1 MIGLLGASWG
11 PLGGL
16 LGASWG
22 PPGGL
27 LGAPTPFRML
37 EHPTVS
43 EAIAKFDLQIASETA
58 CWPSWRQASA
68 PGRCAG
74 RPGRP
79 PECLNTL
86 RFLGARADL
95 TCKLRMK
102 MHVGRLGVKWA
113 ARLIKR
119 SWGAPEN
126 IFSAGRKVS
135 QKLGSGGHHRHSP
148 L

>member
-1 MIGLLGASWG
+1 MAPCRSGG
-11 PLGGL
+11 GGL
-16 LGASWG
+16 
-22 PPGGL
+22 
-27 LGAPTPFRML
+27 TPFRML
-37 EHPTVS
+37 ENPKVS
-43 EAIAKFDLQIASETA
+43 EADAKFDLQIASETA

-79 PECLNTL
+79 PECLKTL
-86 RFLGARADL
+86 GLFGARADL
-95 TCKLRMK
+95 TCKLRVK

-126 IFSAGRKVS
+126 IFFAGTEV
-135 QKLGSGGHHRHSP
+135 L
-148 L
+148 